1 MTYEPDNDD
10 YDLEA
15 MAAAPARPKPTL
27 AAVRRMVDQGEAA
40 EPMPAWMQGAP
51 VDRGGGLKRSY
62 LGCVFALK
70 HHPELAE
77 RLAWCERRKRIE
89 VTGDLPWHKAGGQV
103 TDVFFSRC
111 RGWLEAQ
118 LRVQW
123 SKELVIEAAVH
134 VAQERSR
141 DPVVDYLRGLRWDGQ
156 PRIDRVLI
164 EHGGAPDTMVV
175 EAMTGAFFIGAARRA
190 LKPGCKHDCV
200 LVLEGS
206 QGRFKSQFVQV
217 LGGEWADDNLA
228 TLDGVAAQQ
237 HVAEGPWLVE
247 IAELTALLKADP
259 ARAKQFFSLRED
271 RYRAP
276 YDRVLA
282 STPRRCAFVGT
293 VNPLDG
299 WLADATGGRRY
310 WPVRIEC
317 IDLPAIIDLRD
328 QLWAEAVARE
338 AMDEPHWLRGQAEL
352 YAEAEQAERYQRD
365 PWHDLIEHWVEDRE
379 PQTSRQLHDM
389 LEIPVERRN
398 NATNARIAKVMVALG
413 YQPKRSKTARLW
425 VRG

>member
-1 MTYEPDNDD
+1 MIELTDD
-10 YDLEA
+10 DFDLEELA
-15 MAAAPARPKPTL
+15 KPTSL
-27 AAVRRMVDQGEAA
+27 AAVRRMVDQGEAND
-40 EPMPAWMQGAP
+40 PLPAWMQGAP
-51 VDRGGGLKRSY
+51 IDRSGGLKKSY
-62 LGCVFALK
+62 LGAVFALK

-77 RLAWCERRKRIE
+77 KLAWCERRKRIE
-89 VTGDLPWHKAGGQV
+89 VVQDLPWHKAGAQV
-103 TDVFFSRC
+103 TDVFFSRA

-118 LRVQW
+118 LHAQW

-141 DPVVDYLRGLRWDGQ
+141 DPVVDYLRALRWDGQ
-156 PRIDRVLI
+156 PRVNRVLI
-164 EHGGAPDTMVV
+164 DHGGAPDTMVV
-175 EAMTGAFFIGAARRA
+175 EAMTAAFFVGAVRRA

-200 LVLEGS
+200 LVLEGK

-228 TLDGVAAQQ
+228 TLEGVAAQQ

-247 IAELTALLKADP
+247 IAELTALLRADP

-276 YDRVLA
+276 YDRVLTA
-282 STPRRCAFVGT
+282 TPRRCAFVGT

-310 WPVRIEC
+310 WPIPIAC
-317 IDLPAIIDLRD
+317 IDIEAVRALRD

-338 AMDEPHWLRGQAEL
+338 LEGEPHWLAGHAEDL
-352 YAEAEQAERYQRD
+352 AQEEQAERLQRD
-365 PWHDLIEHWVEDRE
+365 PWHDLIEAWVEGRG
-379 PQTSRQLHDM
+379 PQTSKQLHDM

-398 NATNARIAKVMVALG
+398 NQTNARVAKVMVALG
-413 YQPKRSKTARLW
+413 FVSKRSKHARLW
-425 VRG
+425 VPGDSG

>member
-15 MAAAPARPKPTL
+15 MAAPAPKPTL
-27 AAVRRMVDQGEAA
+27 AAVRRMVDQGEAND
-40 EPMPAWMQGAP
+40 PLPAWMQGAP
-51 VDRGGGLKRSY
+51 TDRSGGLKKSY
-62 LGCVFALK
+62 LGAVHALK
-70 HHPELAE
+70 HHPELTE
-77 RLAWCERRKRIE
+77 RFAWCERRKRIE
-89 VTGDLPWHKAGGQV
+89 VVQDVPWHKAGAQV

-118 LRVQW
+118 LHAQW
-123 SKELVIEAAVH
+123 SKDLIIEAMVH

-141 DPVVDYLRGLRWDGQ
+141 DPVVDYLRSLRWDGV
-156 PRIDRVLI
+156 PRINRVLI
-164 EHGGAPDTMVV
+164 DHGGAPDTLIV
-175 EAMTGAFFIGAARRA
+175 ETMTAAFFIGAARRA

-200 LVLEGS
+200 LVLEGK
-206 QGRFKSQFVQV
+206 QGRGKSQFVQV
-217 LGGEWADDNLA
+217 LGGEWADDNLS

-237 HVAEGPWLVE
+237 HVAEGPFLLE

-276 YDRVLA
+276 YDRVLT
-282 STPRRCAFVGT
+282 STPRRCVFIGT

-310 WPVRIEC
+310 WPVPIDRID
-317 IDLPAIIDLRD
+317 IAAIIDMRD

-338 AMDEPHWLRGQAEL
+338 AMGEPHWLGGHAEDL
-352 YAEAEQAERYQRD
+352 AEEEQAERLQLD
-365 PWHDLIEHWVEDRE
+365 PWHDIIAHWVEGRD
-379 PQTSRQLHDM
+379 PQTSRQLHDV
-389 LEIPVERRN
+389 LEIPVERRS

-413 YQPKRSKTARLW
+413 YQPRRTKTARIW
-425 VRG
+425 VLG